1 MIPEKDVFMF
11 HGVDGFTGN
20 CIIVCY
26 SINPDIFKFIG
37 NSATFIREAKE
48 KHQVIES
55 DEVIANNYWEKKSIE
70 AKKYEMPTLAYLS
83 GDRLKIRERYNEYLR
98 MLSDSVGNTEFT
110 DKIKKSIINAKKSVV
125 CKVKNFFSNNK
136 EMDNERKR

>member
-1 MIPEKDVFMF
+1 MF
-11 HGVDGFTGN
+11 QSVDAFTKN

-26 SINPDIFKFIG
+26 STSLDIFKFVG
-37 NSATFIREAKE
+37 NSATFIREAKK

-55 DEVIANNYWEKKSIE
+55 DEVIENNYWEKKSIE

-83 GDRLKIRERYNEYLR
+83 GSRIKLPERYNEYLR

-110 DKIKKSIINAKKSVV
+110 NKIKKSIINAKKSVV
-125 CKVKNFFSNNK
+125 CKVKNFFGNNK

>member
-1 MIPEKDVFMF
+1 
-11 HGVDGFTGN
+11 
-20 CIIVCY
+20 
-26 SINPDIFKFIG
+26 
-37 NSATFIREAKE
+37 
-48 KHQVIES
+48 
-55 DEVIANNYWEKKSIE
+55 
-70 AKKYEMPTLAYLS
+70 MPTLAYLS

>member
-1 MIPEKDVFMF
+1 
-11 HGVDGFTGN
+11 
-20 CIIVCY
+20 
-26 SINPDIFKFIG
+26 
-37 NSATFIREAKE
+37 
-48 KHQVIES
+48 
-55 DEVIANNYWEKKSIE
+55 
-70 AKKYEMPTLAYLS
+70 
-83 GDRLKIRERYNEYLR
+83 